1 MFQAEYVRNLNCNY
15 ERILLDKKPEENR
28 YQYCIIGRG
37 GIKGLLSC
45 SLRYLNGLAYLYY
58 DISST
63 QNVAQ
68 LYNNR
73 SITREWMKDFFW
85 SMRQIRQEMDRF
97 LLDQHNIIWN
107 PDQIYQDV
115 EKNIFYFLYIPYYEG
130 DCGFLSLVDYWVE
143 HINYEDEGLVECVY
157 KMHEQYELLGE
168 VYLQEQIFEDFDSLN
183 EMKQIQESLTQTN
196 VREADALS
204 VGDISVEETKE
215 TNLCSVP
222 SKESGEEKTQKKG
235 FRYLFESRMK
245 KQKEERAEYL
255 HSMQDRMNGYAVC
268 EDTEYQAEDL
278 GKTIFIEEG
287 EEQKQ
292 ETRGLYNQKGE
303 RVARLETSVYVIGK
317 KPEEADC
324 VLKDNSVSR
333 VHARILSEDGRMYLE
348 DLNSTNGTYK
358 NGLRLQPYEKRIL
371 EPEDEIRLGKI
382 ILIFK

>member
-97 LLDQHNIIWN
+97 LLEQHNIIWN

-115 EKNIFYFLYIPYYEG
+115 EKNIFYFLYIPYYSGE
-130 DCGFLSLVDYWVE
+130 CGFLALIDYWVE

-168 VYLQEQIFEDFDSLN
+168 IYLQEQIFEDFNSLN
-183 EMKQIQESLTQTN
+183 EIKQIQENLTETNPREIVSLL
-196 VREADALS
+196 E
-204 VGDISVEETKE
+204 GDMYREETKE
-215 TNLCSVP
+215 TYGY
-222 SKESGEEKTQKKG
+222 SGAEQENREEKTPKKG

-255 HSMQDRMNGYAVC
+255 HDMQEKMSGYAVC
-268 EDTEYQAEDL
+268 EDSKYQNEDL

-287 EEQKQ
+287 EEQIQ
-292 ETRGLYNQKGE
+292 ETRGLYYQNGE
-303 RVARLETSVYVIGK
+303 CVARLETPVYVIGK
-317 KPEEADC
+317 KSEEADC

-333 VHARILSEDGRMYLE
+333 VHARILTEDGRMYLE

-358 NGLRLQPYEKRIL
+358 NGLRLQPYEKKIL

-382 ILIFK
+382 MLVFR